1 MTDTKDQNVKDFLEK
16 INKIKTQDN
25 LIAKTIDTKRGNIQ
39 LEVDT
44 ISQLE
49 EYHIKHEYIL
59 RMYENVPIEKVKEMG
74 ENEYSAL
81 TTVANTSC
89 VSGEALYNLHEES
102 NQTSYL
108 YQQHFS
114 TAASLNT
121 MAGSNSTSVQVISLT
136 NPDYFPDGVRIT
148 SEYEI
153 KDEIGKQIDYITDQL
168 QIQFPDLK
176 DEFDSFIKKFQAFRG
191 DKSQYQDLIG
201 SRSLFFFKMI
211 FEFSKQSYNIELP
224 RLDAIKKFVFGS
236 YPFVASTE
244 PLLTTCDNLYRE
256 MSNQNSTGMS
266 LKLGMASPGYIEG
279 IFRRLIGNIA
289 VILKLRSQ
297 YFQL

>member
-1 MTDTKDQNVKDFLEK
+1 MTDKKDQKVKDFLEK

-25 LIAKTIDTKRGNIQ
+25 LITETIDIKRGNIQ
-39 LEVDT
+39 LEADT

-49 EYHIKHEYIL
+49 GYHRKKEYIL
-59 RMYENVPIEKVKEMG
+59 RMYESVPIEQVKEMG
-74 ENEYSAL
+74 ENEYLVL
-81 TTVANTSC
+81 TTVANTSG
-89 VSGEALYNLHEES
+89 VSGEASYYLYEES
-102 NQTSYL
+102 KQTSCL

-121 MAGSNSTSVQVISLT
+121 MAVSDATSVQVISLT
-136 NPDYFPDGVRIT
+136 NPDFFPDGERIT

-168 QIQFPDLK
+168 QMQFPDLK
-176 DEFDSFIKKFQAFRG
+176 DEFDSFIKKFYAFRG

-211 FEFSKQSYNIELP
+211 FEFSKQSYNIEKP
-224 RLDAIKKFVFGS
+224 RMEAIKKFVFGS
-236 YPFVASTE
+236 FPFVASTE
-244 PLLTTCDNLYRE
+244 PLLRTCNNLYRE
-256 MSNQNSTGMS
+256 MSDQDSTGMS
-266 LKLGMASPGYIEG
+266 VKLGVTSSGYIES

-289 VILKLRSQ
+289 AILELRSQ
-297 YFQL
+297 YFQR